1 MRIPSR
7 LAAGRRPANL
17 ARVTARSNAFR
28 ALALALALSPLLA
41 GGPARA
47 QTPAPPA
54 APVQAPASPN
64 QPPAVST
71 EQLQQLLDTIQIP
84 AERQRLI
91 GELQALIAA
100 QNAIE
105 QKQSQSGL
113 KAFFAGVSDE
123 AKGLAGEILEAA
135 QVVVDAP
142 RLIGYFRN
150 QAEDSGARARWID
163 VAKELAIVFGL
174 AVLADWL
181 AWFLLRVPM
190 RRLNARGAEAAQQIM
205 YLAAGAAID
214 ALPILVFAA
223 VAFTVLPLTEPNFA
237 TAQVAKTLIE
247 AYLWSRIIVTVARVL
262 LLSPSALALYPLGEE
277 TRHYLYI
284 WARRFTNWTV
294 FGLAAAA
301 CAWWLNA
308 PGAIYAVLLRIV
320 VLVLGVLAIVFVMQN
335 RKPVADWLRGETAE
349 ETQAS
354 PGWKLFRYRLA
365 EIWHIL
371 ALIYILGTFGVFS
384 LHIEGGILF
393 LLRST
398 VVSVVLVLA
407 AALTVQFIHRAVR
420 RGFAISAELKTRF
433 PTLEA
438 RTNRYIPAL
447 TLVVSAAIYVVA
459 AIAVLQAW
467 GVDAFTWLQATASSR
482 AAGSLM
488 SVAVALVVAVA
499 AWELFISLL
508 EHHMQMLESD
518 SRKRARAQTFFPF
531 LRMVVMVIL
540 GVVLGFVVLDALG
553 ISLGP
558 LLAGAGVF
566 GLVAGLG
573 SQAIIKDIM
582 TSVAVLVDDTIAVG
596 DYIDVGNGREGTV
609 EAIALRT
616 IKLRTQGGGLMTV
629 PFSEAH
635 VITNLSKEASHY
647 VAEIC
652 VSYFEDCNRAIELL
666 KETAEAMRQEP
677 AYQHVILAPL
687 EIFGIDRFEQG
698 AYIIQARLK
707 TQRTKHLATG
717 REFNRRVKEAFDRN
731 HIFMRSD
738 LLAPL
743 SQPVAAAPPAPPRK
757 KT

>member
-1 MRIPSR
+1 MI
-7 LAAGRRPANL
+7 
-17 ARVTARSNAFR
+17 ARSNVF
-28 ALALALALSPLLA
+28 LALALFLALSPFLS
-41 GGPARA
+41 GGLARA
-47 QTPAPPA
+47 QTPVPAQPPA
-54 APVQAPASPN
+54 AEKPAPASTK

-71 EQLQQLLDTIQIP
+71 EQLQQLLETIQNP
-84 AERQRLI
+84 TERQRLI

-105 QKQSQSGL
+105 QKQAQSGAA
-113 KAFFAGVSDE
+113 AFFHGVTEE
-123 AKGLAGEILEAA
+123 AEGLAGEILEAA

-174 AVLADWL
+174 AILADWL
-181 AWFLLRVPM
+181 VWFLLRVPM
-190 RRLNARGAEAAQQIM
+190 RRLNARGKEAAQQIM
-205 YLAAGAAID
+205 YLAGGAVIE
-214 ALPILVFAA
+214 ALPILAFAA
-223 VAFTVLPLTEPNFA
+223 VAFVVLPMTEPNFA
-237 TAQVAKTLIE
+237 TDQVAKTLIG
-247 AYLWSRIIVTVARVL
+247 AYLWSRVIITVARVL

-284 WARRFTNWTV
+284 WVRRFTNWTV
-294 FGLAAAA
+294 YGLAAAS
-301 CAWWLNA
+301 CAWWLSA

-320 VLVLGVLAIVFVMQN
+320 VLVLGVLAVVFVLQN
-335 RKPVADWLRGETAE
+335 RKPVADCLRGDPTE
-349 ETQAS
+349 EAHS

-365 EIWHIL
+365 EVWHIL
-371 ALIYILGTFGVFS
+371 ALVYILGTFGIFT
-384 LHIEGGILF
+384 LHISGGFVF

-407 AALTVQFIHRAVR
+407 AALSVQFIHRAAQH
-420 RGFAISAELKTRF
+420 GFAISPDLRARF

-447 TLVVSAAIYVVA
+447 TLVVSVAVYVLA
-459 AIAVLQAW
+459 AIALLQAW
-467 GVDAFTWLQATASSR
+467 GIDAFTWLQATASSR

-488 SVAVALVVAVA
+488 SVAVALVAAVV

-508 EHHMQMLESD
+508 ERHMQQLESD
-518 SRKRARAQTFFPF
+518 SRKRARAETFFPF
-531 LRMVVMVIL
+531 LRLVVMVVL
-540 GVVLGFVVLDALG
+540 GVILGFVVLDALG

-582 TSVAVLVDDTIAVG
+582 TSIAVLIDDTIAVG

-616 IKLRTQGGGLMTV
+616 IKLRTQQGGVMTV

-635 VITNLSKEASHY
+635 VITNLSKDVSYY
-647 VAEIC
+647 VAEIS
-652 VSYFEDCNRAIELL
+652 VSYFEDCNRAIALL
-666 KETAEAMRQEP
+666 KETAEEMRREP
-677 AYQHVILAPL
+677 AYKSVILEPL
-687 EIFGIDRFEQG
+687 EIFGLDRFELG

-717 REFNRRVKEAFDRN
+717 RDFNRRIKEAFDKH
-731 HIFMRSD
+731 HIAMRSD
-738 LLAPL
+738 LLAPVVL
-743 SQPVAAAPPAPPRK
+743 PDTDAPQAAPK
-757 KT
+757 KKK

>member
-1 MRIPSR
+1 MI
-7 LAAGRRPANL
+7 
-17 ARVTARSNAFR
+17 ARSNTFR
-28 ALALALALSPLLA
+28 ALALVLALSPLLA

-47 QTPAPPA
+47 QTPEPA
-54 APVQAPASPN
+54 AQPAAAAPAQAPVAEKPAA
-64 QPPAVST
+64 PPAVST

-113 KAFFAGVSDE
+113 KVFFGGVSEE
-123 AKGLAGEILEAA
+123 AKGLADEILEAA

-142 RLIGYFRN
+142 RLVGYFRYQTSN
-150 QAEDSGARARWID
+150 EEARARWIA

-174 AVLADWL
+174 GILADWL
-181 AWFLLRVPM
+181 AWFLLRVPE
-190 RRLNARGAEAAQQIM
+190 RRLRARAGKEAAQQLM
-205 YLAAGAAID
+205 FLAAGAVIE

-223 VAFTVLPLTEPNFA
+223 VAFIVLPLTQPNFA
-237 TAQVAKTLIE
+237 TDQVARTLIE
-247 AYLWSRIIVTVARVL
+247 AYLWSRVIVTVARVL

-294 FGLAAAA
+294 YGLAAAA
-301 CAWWLNA
+301 CAWWLSA

-320 VLVLGVLAIVFVMQN
+320 VLVLGVLAVVFVLQN
-335 RKPVADWLRGETAE
+335 RKPVADWLRGDPAE
-349 ETQAS
+349 EAARS

-365 EIWHIL
+365 EVWHIL

-398 VVSVVLVLA
+398 VVSVVLVLT
-407 AALTVQFIHRAVR
+407 AALAVQFIHRAVR
-420 RGFAISAELKTRF
+420 RGFAISPELKTRF

-447 TLVVSAAIYVVA
+447 TLAVSVAVYVLA
-459 AIAVLQAW
+459 AIALLQAW
-467 GVDAFTWLQATASSR
+467 GVDAFAWLQATASSR
-482 AAGSLM
+482 AAGSLA
-488 SVAVALVVAVA
+488 SVAVALLAALV
-499 AWELFISLL
+499 AWEVFISLL
-508 EHHMQMLESD
+508 ERHMQRLESD
-518 SRKRARAQTFFPF
+518 SRKRARAETFFPF
-531 LRMVVMVIL
+531 LRLVVVVIL
-540 GVVLGFVVLDALG
+540 GVILGFVVLDALG

-558 LLAGAGVF
+558 LLAGEGVF

-573 SQAIIKDIM
+573 SQAIIKDVM
-582 TSVAVLVDDTIAVG
+582 TSIAVLVDDTIAVG

-609 EAIALRT
+609 EAIKLRT
-616 IKLRTQGGGLMTV
+616 IKLLTPQGGIMTV

-635 VITNLSKEASHY
+635 VITNLSKDASFY
-647 VAEIC
+647 VANIS
-652 VSYFEDCNRAIELL
+652 VSYFEDCNRAIALL
-666 KETAEAMRQEP
+666 KETAETMRQEP
-677 AYQHVILAPL
+677 AYKRVILAPL
-687 EIFGIDRFEQG
+687 EIFGLDRFEPG

-707 TQRTKHLATG
+707 TQRAKHLATG
-717 REFNRRVKEAFDRN
+717 REFNRRVKEAFDHH
-731 HIFMRSD
+731 HIAMRSD
-738 LLAPL
+738 LLAPVSL
-743 SQPVAAAPPAPPRK
+743 PDKSPPPVAPK
-757 KT
+757 KKK

>member
-1 MRIPSR
+1 M
-7 LAAGRRPANL
+7 AAGRGPANV
-17 ARVTARSNAFR
+17 AGMTARSPTIR
-28 ALALALALSPLLA
+28 TLALLLALSPLLA

-47 QTPAPPA
+47 QTPAPPP
-54 APVQAPASPN
+54 APATAPAQAPASPN
-64 QPPAVST
+64 QPAAVSA

-113 KAFFAGVSDE
+113 KVFFGGVSEE

-150 QAEDSGARARWID
+150 QAEDSGARARWIG

-181 AWFLLRVPM
+181 VWFLLRVPM

-205 YLAAGAAID
+205 YLAAGAAIE

-223 VAFTVLPLTEPNFA
+223 VAFIVLPLTEPNFA
-237 TAQVAKTLIE
+237 TDNVAKTLIG

-294 FGLAAAA
+294 YGLAAAA
-301 CAWWLNA
+301 CAWWLSA

-320 VLVLGVLAIVFVMQN
+320 VLVLGVLAVVFVLQN
-335 RKPVADWLRGETAE
+335 RKSVADWLRGDSAGESRR
-349 ETQAS
+349 S
-354 PGWKLFRYRLA
+354 PGWKLFRTRLA
-365 EIWHIL
+365 EVWHIL
-371 ALIYILGTFGVFS
+371 ALIYILGTFGVFA
-384 LHIEGGILF
+384 LHIQGGIMF

-407 AALTVQFIHRAVR
+407 AALAGQFIQRAVR
-420 RGFAISAELKTRF
+420 RGFAISPDLKARF

-447 TLVVSAAIYVVA
+447 TLVVSVAIYVIA
-459 AIAVLQAW
+459 AIALLQAW

-488 SVAVALVVAVA
+488 SVAIALVAALA

-508 EHHMQMLESD
+508 EHHMQKLESD

-531 LRMVVMVIL
+531 LRLVVVVIL
-540 GVVLGFVVLDALG
+540 GVILGFVVLDALG

-635 VITNLSKEASHY
+635 VITNLSKEASYY
-647 VAEIC
+647 VAEIS
-652 VSYFEDCNRAIELL
+652 VSYHEDCNRAIDLL
-666 KETAEAMRQEP
+666 KETAEEMRREP
-677 AYQHVILAPL
+677 AYKNVILAPL
-687 EIFGIDRFEQG
+687 EIFGLDRFELG

-717 REFNRRVKEAFDRN
+717 REFNRRVKEAFDKH
-731 HIFMRSD
+731 HIAMRSD
-738 LLAPL
+738 LLAPVIL
-743 SQPVAAAPPAPPRK
+743 PDESQPPASPRK
-757 KT
+757 KK